1 MVGLR
6 DKSWDFV
13 KFVLMFLVV
22 FGHVCPADVEKWTPV
37 TRIVGLFV
45 MPLFFFV
52 SGYFQSKIV
61 DAQKLVQ
68 KFRKT
73 MFRLLIPLVTWGG
86 LYVFLSVLKL
96 YQIPDLCS
104 SSSVQEYVLDV
115 IHFLKYTPFYI
126 AGFYWFLT
134 ALLLCI
140 VVGSCLSLLIS
151 VWRSIGLVVAI
162 LSPLFFCSLPH
173 TLIELYHFSF
183 VWLFYIGGMFFREY
197 EHIILTFLKQKYCFS
212 FFFIMLIVVVCIGKN
227 YHPRNTF
234 YYASNLFIDT
244 SMTFII
250 RRYGIHL
257 IAVMTLLYWIK
268 YFYNRFSNVKLI
280 TKFANYG
287 QDTLFIYCSH
297 FFFLE
302 FLYKPSLMPLLYH
315 KDGTLLMVICEHVVG
330 IFISAILYALL
341 QYLCGICH
349 RSRIASFLFLGVKQ

>member
-1 MVGLR
+1 MVVLR

-13 KFVLMFLVV
+13 KFVLMFFVV

-45 MPLFFFV
+45 MPMFFFI

-73 MFRLLIPLVTWGG
+73 IFRLLIPLVTWGG
-86 LYVFLSVLKL
+86 LYVFLSVLRL

-104 SSSVQEYVLDV
+104 SASVQEYVMDV

-151 VWRSIGLVVAI
+151 AWRGIGLIVAI
-162 LSPLFFCSLPH
+162 LSPLFFCSLPN

-183 VWLFYIGGMFFREY
+183 VWLFYVGGILFREY
-197 EHIILTFLKQKYCFS
+197 EHKIITILKQKYCFS
-212 FFFIMLIVVVCIGKN
+212 LFFIMLIVVVCIGNN
-227 YHPRNTF
+227 YHPRDTF
-234 YYASNLFIDT
+234 YYTSNLFVDT

-250 RRYGIHL
+250 RRFGIHL
-257 IAVMTLLYWIK
+257 IVVMTMLYWIK
-268 YFYNRFSNVKLI
+268 YFYDRFFTSRLI
-280 TKFANYG
+280 GIFANYG
-287 QDTLFIYCSH
+287 HDTLFIYCSH
-297 FFFLE
+297 LIILE
-302 FLYKPSLMPLLYH
+302 FLYKPSLMLLLYH
-315 KDGTLLMVICEHVVG
+315 KGGTLLMVICEHFVG
-330 IFISAILYALL
+330 IFISAILYAFL
-341 QYLCGICH
+341 QYLCSLCH
-349 RSRIASFLFLGVKQ
+349 RSKIASLLLLGVKQ